1 MHQHG
6 CVSERGEKGGQGVMK
21 RWFFVFISA
30 AALAGLP
37 RLAGAQMAND
47 VRSPDGARH
56 YAGNVMDD
64 SNAAPVREKVIS
76 RYDIS
81 PLFVAGNSEGVGGG
95 LQLDASI
102 FALRGSFAY
111 MPLLAAIG
119 ETPEGDAES
128 VELVHS
134 YQVNADLLMFF
145 WAPSDHSRIGVSGGY
160 RYSDVLDHGVA
171 WGLQVEADV
180 GERATLVLSLSAAFF
195 PEGNERA
202 LDALG
207 NPNEDVDFVYGP
219 SLMSGLGLGV
229 RLPI

>member
-1 MHQHG
+1 
-6 CVSERGEKGGQGVMK
+6 MK
-21 RWFFVFISA
+21 RWVLVLTSA

-37 RLAGAQMAND
+37 RAAWAQVASD
-47 VRSPDGARH
+47 LRPPESRH
-56 YAGNVMDD
+56 YSGNVVDGG
-64 SNAAPVREKVIS
+64 STTAEPVREKVIS

-81 PLFVAGNSEGVGGG
+81 PLFVAGNSEGLGGG

-111 MPLLAAIG
+111 MPLFAGVG
-119 ETPEGDAES
+119 ENEAGDTES
-128 VELVHS
+128 IEVLHS

-145 WAPSDHSRIGVSGGY
+145 WAPSAHSRIGVSGGY
-160 RYSDVLDHGVA
+160 RYNDVLDHGVA
-171 WGLQVEADV
+171 WGLQVEADL
-180 GERATLVLSLSAAFF
+180 AKHTTLFLSLSTAFF

-207 NPNEDVDFVYGP
+207 NPDEEVDFVLGP
-219 SLMSGLGLGV
+219 SFMSGLGVGL